1 MLIKNASNE
10 LSTSHNSSEEISSI
24 QRNLNSPTAQ
34 SNSKDLTGSIA
45 GMFGIDT
52 LALAGDE
59 LHIKD
64 PQKALNASIDVSLKA
79 AKEGALIT
87 LSTHMPNFS
96 SKI

>member
-1 MLIKNASNE
+1 
-10 LSTSHNSSEEISSI
+10 
-24 QRNLNSPTAQ
+24 
-34 SNSKDLTGSIA
+34 
-45 GMFGIDT
+45 MFGIDT

-96 SKI
+96 SKNIKKLSNMILLLVVLLIVAILMVLYKTSCQMVNIMLNLLHI